1 MRINL
6 HDYSGHPF
14 QAQLARNL
22 AARGHEVVHTH
33 AAQYETGHGQLKRL
47 PGDPEGLEFE
57 SITADAP
64 LIKYSPLRRTRFEF
78 SYAKAWRERLD
89 TQEFDLIIACNI
101 PLFALARMQPY
112 FRRRQLPWVL
122 WHQDIY
128 SLGVAGE
135 ASRQLPAVAARAVR
149 ELAEHLEQNQV
160 KNSNGVVAIGDEFV
174 RQYERWGLATG
185 HTHVIP
191 NWAPLDELVPGHRE
205 NRWSRAHKLPSEP
218 VRLLYAG
225 TLGRKHNPMLL
236 IELLD
241 DAKARGVDAYLT
253 VISEGIGADQLK
265 QAAAG
270 RKDISILPYQDADD
284 FSDVL
289 ASADILIALLEPD
302 AANFSVPSK
311 VLSYLS
317 AGRPIIAL
325 VPDGNPAAL
334 DVMEA
339 GGCVA
344 PPTSAGAVAAAGWL
358 AGICDD
364 KAAQQM
370 LSRRARTLAEQRFDV
385 DRIGDEFEEILYSA
399 VGRTVMPLRLAPP
412 VRLAAVDPTPDIDLD
427 EAVS

>member
-47 PGDPEGLEFE
+47 PGDPDGLEFE

-64 LIKYSPLRRTRFEF
+64 LIKYSPARRTRFEL
-78 SYAKAWRERLD
+78 SYARAWRQRLE
-89 TQEFDLIIACNI
+89 TQDFDLVIACNI

-112 FRRRQLPWVL
+112 FRSRQLPWVL

-135 ASRQLPAVAARAVR
+135 ASRQLPAPAARGVR
-149 ELAEHLEQNQV
+149 ALAEHLERNQI
-160 KNSNGVVAIGDEFV
+160 KNSNAVVAIGDEFV
-174 RQYERWGLATG
+174 RQYERWNLATG
-185 HTHVIP
+185 HTHVVP
-191 NWAPLDELVPGHRE
+191 NWAPLDELVPGPRE
-205 NRWSRAHKLPSEP
+205 NAWSRAQSLPSGP

-236 IELLD
+236 VELLD

-253 VISEGIGADQLK
+253 VISEGVGADQLK
-265 QAAAG
+265 QATAG
-270 RKDISILPYQDADD
+270 RKDLAILPYQDADD

-325 VPDGNPAAL
+325 VPEGNPAAL
-334 DVMEA
+334 DVVQA

-358 AGICDD
+358 AGIRND
-364 KAAQQM
+364 KAALQI
-370 LSRRARTLAEQRFDV
+370 LGRRARALAEQRFDIE
-385 DRIGDEFEEILYSA
+385 RIGDEFDEILHNA
-399 VGRTVMPLRLAPP
+399 VGRTVLPLRLAPVHLP
-412 VRLAAVDPTPDIDLD
+412 TVDPTPAIDLD

>member
-14 QAQLARNL
+14 QAQLAREL

-47 PGDPEGLEFE
+47 PGDPDGLEFE

-64 LIKYSPLRRTRFEF
+64 LIKYSPLRRTRFEL
-78 SYAKAWRERLD
+78 SYAKAWRKRLA
-89 TQEFDLIIACNI
+89 TQDFDLVIACNI

-112 FRRRQLPWVL
+112 FRRRQMPWML

-135 ASRQLPAVAARAVR
+135 ASRQLPGALARVVKDYAQ
-149 ELAEHLEQNQV
+149 HLEKNQV
-160 KNSNGVVAIGDEFV
+160 SHARTVVAIGDEFV
-174 RQYERWGLATG
+174 RQYERWGLDTE
-185 HTHVIP
+185 HSHVIP
-191 NWAPLDELVPGHRE
+191 NWAPLDELVPGARDNE
-205 NRWSRAHKLPSEP
+205 WSRSQNLPTGP

-225 TLGRKHNPMLL
+225 TLGRKHNPALL
-236 IELLD
+236 VELLD
-241 DAKARGVDAYLT
+241 DARARGVDAFLT
-253 VISEGIGADQLK
+253 VISEGVGADQLK
-265 QAAAG
+265 GMCAG
-270 RKDISILPYQDADD
+270 RSDVRILGYQDADH

-317 AGRPIIAL
+317 AGRPIIAM
-325 VPDGNPAAL
+325 VPEGNPAAL
-334 DVMEA
+334 DVLEA

-344 PPTSAGAVAAAGWL
+344 PPTSAGAVDAAGWL
-358 AGICDD
+358 AGIKSDR
-364 KAAQQM
+364 AALQM
-370 LSRRARTLAEQRFDV
+370 LGRRSRALAERRFDIET
-385 DRIGDEFEEILYSA
+385 IGDEFEEILLKA
-399 VGRTVMPLRLAPP
+399 VGHSAPLRRTARIAPHAE
-412 VRLAAVDPTPDIDLD
+412 RAAEVDLD

>member
-14 QAQLARNL
+14 QAQLAREL

-57 SITADAP
+57 SITALAP
-64 LIKYSPLRRTRFEF
+64 LIKYSPARRTRFEF
-78 SYAKAWRERLD
+78 SYAKAWRQRLE
-89 TQEFDLIIACNI
+89 TQDFDLVIACNI

-112 FRRRQLPWVL
+112 FRRRRMPWML

-128 SLGVAGE
+128 SLGVAGV
-135 ASRQLPAVAARAVR
+135 ASRQLPPAAAAAVKELAQRLERNQVNAART
-149 ELAEHLEQNQV
+149 
-160 KNSNGVVAIGDEFV
+160 VVAIGDEFV
-174 RQYERWGLATG
+174 RQYERWGVKTS

-191 NWAPLDELVPGHRE
+191 NWAPVDELVPGPRE
-205 NRWSRAHKLPSEP
+205 NAWSRAQDLPSEP

-225 TLGRKHNPMLL
+225 TLGRKHNPALL
-236 IELLD
+236 VELLD
-241 DAKARGVDAYLT
+241 DAKKRGVNAFLT
-253 VISEGIGADQLK
+253 VISEGVGADQIK
-265 QAAAG
+265 EMCAG
-270 RKDISILPYQDADD
+270 RTDVKILGYQDADH

-317 AGRPIIAL
+317 AGRPIIAM
-325 VPDGNPAAL
+325 VPEGNPAAL
-334 DVMEA
+334 DVQEA

-344 PPTSAGAVAAAGWL
+344 PPTSAGAVQAAGWL
-358 AGICDD
+358 AGIKND
-364 KAAQQM
+364 KAALQM
-370 LSRRARTLAEQRFDV
+370 LGRRSRAMAEQRFDIV
-385 DRIGDEFEEILYSA
+385 RIGDQFEDILLDA
-399 VGRTVMPLRLAPP
+399 LGRPVTPLRRPRVP
-412 VRLAAVDPTPDIDLD
+412 VRTTSEADDQVD

>member
-14 QAQLARNL
+14 QAQLAREL

-78 SYAKAWRERLD
+78 SYAKAWRRRLA
-89 TQEFDLIIACNI
+89 TQDFDLVIACNI

-112 FRRRQLPWVL
+112 FRRRQMPWML

-135 ASRQLPAVAARAVR
+135 ASRQLPPALAKAVKEIAQG
-149 ELAEHLEQNQV
+149 LEKNQV
-160 KNSNGVVAIGDEFV
+160 TNARTVVAIGDEFV
-174 RQYERWGLATG
+174 RQYERWGLSTTHA
-185 HTHVIP
+185 HVIP
-191 NWAPLDELVPGHRE
+191 NWAPLDELVPGARDNE
-205 NRWSRAHKLPSEP
+205 WSRSQALPAEP

-225 TLGRKHNPMLL
+225 TLGRKHNPALL
-236 IELLD
+236 VELLD
-241 DAKARGVDAYLT
+241 DTRARGVDAFLT
-253 VISEGIGADQLK
+253 VISEGVGADQIK
-265 QAAAG
+265 QMCAG
-270 RKDISILPYQDADD
+270 RTDVKILGYQDADH

-302 AANFSVPSK
+302 AANFSVPAE

-325 VPDGNPAAL
+325 VPEGNPAAL
-334 DVMEA
+334 DVVEA

-344 PPTSAGAVAAAGWL
+344 PPTSAGAVEAATWL
-358 AGICDD
+358 AGIKNDR
-364 KAAQQM
+364 AALQM
-370 LSRRARTLAEQRFDV
+370 LGRRSRALAETRFDIE
-385 DRIGDEFEEILYSA
+385 RIGDEFEEILLKA
-399 VGRTVMPLRLAPP
+399 VGHAAPLRRTTT
-412 VRLAAVDPTPDIDLD
+412 VRAHGDSVDNELD

>member
-14 QAQLARNL
+14 QAQLAREL

-47 PGDPEGLEFE
+47 PGDADGLEFD
-57 SITADAP
+57 SITAAAP
-64 LIKYSPLRRTRFEF
+64 LIKYSPLRRTRFEL
-78 SYAKAWRERLD
+78 SYARAWRQRLE
-89 TQEFDLIIACNI
+89 TQDFDLVIACNI

-112 FRRRQLPWVL
+112 FRRRGLPWML

-135 ASRQLPAVAARAVR
+135 ASRQLPGALAGAVK
-149 ELAEHLEQNQV
+149 ELAQRLEQNQV
-160 KNSNGVVAIGDEFV
+160 SSARTVVAIGDEFV
-174 RQYERWGLATG
+174 RQYERWGLRTD

-191 NWAPLDELVPGHRE
+191 NWAPVDELVPGPRE
-205 NRWSRAHKLPSEP
+205 NDWSRAQQLPSEP

-225 TLGRKHNPMLL
+225 TLGRKHNPALL
-236 IELLD
+236 VELLD
-241 DAKARGVDAYLT
+241 DARARGVDAFLT
-253 VISEGIGADQLK
+253 VISEGVGADQLK
-265 QAAAG
+265 EMCAG
-270 RKDISILPYQDADD
+270 RTDVKILGYQDADY
-284 FSDVL
+284 FSNVL

-325 VPDGNPAAL
+325 VPEGNPAAL
-334 DVMEA
+334 DVLEA

-344 PPTSAGAVAAAGWL
+344 PPTSAGAVEAAGWL
-358 AGICDD
+358 AGIKND
-364 KAAQQM
+364 KAALQVLGRQ
-370 LSRRARTLAEQRFDV
+370 ARDLAEKRFDI
-385 DRIGDEFEEILYSA
+385 DRIGDEFERILLNA
-399 VGRTVMPLRLAPP
+399 VGRPVTPLRRTAIIVPQN
-412 VRLAAVDPTPDIDLD
+412 ASEADLD

>member
-14 QAQLARNL
+14 QAQLAREL
-22 AARGHEVVHTH
+22 ASRGHEVVHTH

-78 SYAKAWRERLD
+78 SYARAWRRRLA
-89 TQEFDLIIACNI
+89 TQEFDLVIACNI
-101 PLFALARMQPY
+101 PLFSLARMQPY
-112 FRRRQLPWVL
+112 FRRRRLPWML

-135 ASRQLPAVAARAVR
+135 ASRQLPALAARGVR
-149 ELAEHLEQNQV
+149 DMAERLEQNQV
-160 KNSNGVVAIGDEFV
+160 RNARAVVAIGDEFV

-191 NWAPLDELVPGHRE
+191 NWAPLDELVPGPRD
-205 NRWSRAHKLPSEP
+205 NDWSRGQHLPTEP
-218 VRLLYAG
+218 IRLLYAG
-225 TLGRKHNPMLL
+225 TLGRKHNPALL
-236 IELLD
+236 VELLD
-241 DAKARGVDAYLT
+241 DAKARGVDAFLT
-253 VISEGIGADQLK
+253 VISEGVGAEQLK
-265 QAAAG
+265 QMCAG
-270 RKDISILPYQDADD
+270 RKDVLTLGYQDADD

-289 ASADILIALLEPD
+289 ASADVLIALLEPD

-325 VPDGNPAAL
+325 VPEGNPAAL
-334 DVMEA
+334 DVVQA

-344 PPTSAGAVAAAGWL
+344 PPTSAGAVEAAVWL
-358 AGICDD
+358 AAIRSD
-364 KAAQQM
+364 KAA
-370 LSRRARTLAEQRFDV
+370 LELLGRRARTLAEERFDIEL
-385 DRIGDEFEEILYSA
+385 IGNEFEKILYEA
-399 VGRTVMPLRLAPP
+399 VGRPATPLRLAP
-412 VRLAAVDPTPDIDLD
+412 VRPPAGSTPAVDLD

>member
-14 QAQLARNL
+14 QAQLAREL

-47 PGDPEGLEFE
+47 PDDPEGLEFE
-57 SITADAP
+57 SITASAP
-64 LIKYSPLRRTRFEF
+64 LIKYSPLRRTRFEL
-78 SYAKAWRERLD
+78 SYARAWRQRLE

-112 FRRRQLPWVL
+112 FRRRNLPWML

-135 ASRQLPAVAARAVR
+135 ANRQLPPAAAKAVK
-149 ELAEHLEQNQV
+149 ELAQRLEQNQI
-160 KNSNGVVAIGDEFV
+160 KNSRAVVAIGDEFV
-174 RQYERWGLATG
+174 RQYERWGLRTDHA
-185 HTHVIP
+185 HVIG
-191 NWAPLDELVPGHRE
+191 NWAPLDELVPGARD
-205 NRWSRAHKLPSEP
+205 NDWSRLQHLPTEP

-225 TLGRKHNPMLL
+225 TLGRKHNPALL
-236 IELLD
+236 VELLD
-241 DAKARGVDAYLT
+241 DARVRGVNAFLT
-253 VISEGIGADQLK
+253 VISEGVGADQLV
-265 QAAAG
+265 QMCVG
-270 RKDISILPYQDADD
+270 RTDVKILGYQDADY

-334 DVMEA
+334 DVNEA

-344 PPTSAGAVAAAGWL
+344 PPTSEGAIEAAGWL
-358 AGICDD
+358 AGIKND
-364 KAAQQM
+364 KAA
-370 LSRRARTLAEQRFDV
+370 LAILGRRARALAEQRFDIT
-385 DRIGDEFEEILYSA
+385 RIGDEFEEILLKA
-399 VGRTVMPLRLAPP
+399 AGHDVTPLR
-412 VRLAAVDPTPDIDLD
+412 RAAMAARAKRAELDLD